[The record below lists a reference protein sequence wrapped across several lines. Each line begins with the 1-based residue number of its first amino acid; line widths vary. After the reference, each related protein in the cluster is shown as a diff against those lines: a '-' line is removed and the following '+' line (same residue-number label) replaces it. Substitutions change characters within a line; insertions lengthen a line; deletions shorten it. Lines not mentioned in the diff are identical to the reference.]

1 MSRLSRYYVSRTFVS
16 IALGA
21 LLAATGCPWW
31 MAALLGGT
39 VLAFFLWA
47 PQSGRYAVHSEKGVT
62 ALQLD
67 ERTQMI
73 SDRAARNA
81 FVATVLVIAGTAV
94 YFGTIARADVPVG
107 ALNLALVLGVLT
119 YSVSDF
125 WLRRT

>member
-1 MSRLSRYYVSRTFVS
+1 MSSLLRYYVSRTFVS

-21 LLAATGCPWW
+21 LLAATGSPWW
-31 MAALLGGT
+31 MAVLAGVT

-47 PQSGRYAVHSEKGVT
+47 PRSGRYAVHPEQGVT
-62 ALQLD
+62 PLRRD

-81 FVATVLVIAGTAV
+81 FVATVLMIAGTAV

-107 ALNLALVLGVLT
+107 ALTLALVLGALT